1 MQTLINYIY
10 LLSLVCW
17 LGSVIFFSF
26 VAAPGIFKTLERE
39 KAGEV
44 IGVIFPRYYFIGYVC
59 GVLALTTLLAG
70 SAEIPVVQSGL
81 LLTMIACT
89 FFAGLVI
96 GPRARNLKARIKAE
110 PDNSEVLQKAFKSAH
125 GWSVRLNATVLLLG
139 LVLLWSTAGI
149 LNLANGF

>member
-39 KAGEV
+39 KAGELV
-44 IGVIFPRYYFIGYVC
+44 GVIFPRYYFIGYVC
-59 GVLALTTLLAG
+59 GVLALVTLLAG
-70 SAEIPVVQSGL
+70 TNEIPVLQLGL
-81 LLTMIACT
+81 LLGMIACT
-89 FFAGLVI
+89 FFAGMVI

-110 PDNSEVLQKAFKSAH
+110 PDNSDALGRTFKSLH
-125 GWSVRLNATVLLLG
+125 GWSVRLNAAVLLMG
-139 LVLLWSTAGI
+139 LVLLWGTAGI
-149 LNLANGF
+149 LNLASGF

>member
-44 IGVIFPRYYFIGYVC
+44 IGVIFPRYYFI
-59 GVLALTTLLAG
+59 
-70 SAEIPVVQSGL
+70 
-81 LLTMIACT
+81 
-89 FFAGLVI
+89 
-96 GPRARNLKARIKAE
+96 
-110 PDNSEVLQKAFKSAH
+110 
-125 GWSVRLNATVLLLG
+125 
-139 LVLLWSTAGI
+139 
-149 LNLANGF
+149 